1 MPNISVIMSTYNR
14 ENIILDSV
22 YSILNQTI
30 SDFEF
35 IIIDDASQDNTFQ
48 EIKSINDNRIRLYK
62 NIENRGCTFNYH
74 TAQNLARGKYI
85 AHIDD
90 DDISLPQR
98 LEKQFDYMEKN
109 PDICLSGTF
118 IETFGENI
126 RPSWVFYTDSDLIDL
141 SMNFYNPLC
150 HSSVMYRKSFMEE
163 NGINYNFNY
172 LCAQDYEL
180 YMQILLNGG
189 KITNIDEVLVRYKMH
204 SDRLTDNYETQQ
216 IQIKNAENVKKK
228 LLSRMFTPEEVMHI
242 QELVKDFPFNKYNTD
257 NVLEAVDLVS
267 QKNKYKNK
275 TVQLFKEDIKSG
287 KYKF

>member
-22 YSILNQTI
+22 YSILNQTF

-48 EIKSINDNRIRLYK
+48 KIKSINDNRIRLYK

-118 IETFGENI
+118 IEPFGENA

-163 NGINYNFNY
+163 NGINYNFNC
-172 LCAQDYEL
+172 LCAQDYEF
-180 YMQILLNGG
+180 YMQILLNDG
-189 KITNIDEVLVRYKMH
+189 KIANIDEVLVRYKMH

-242 QELVKDFPFNKYNTD
+242 QELVNDFPFNKYNTD
-257 NVLEAVDLVS
+257 NVLEAVDLVLP
-267 QKNKYKNK
+267 KNKYKNE